1 MTGGSHE
8 VEVKLTLL
16 QILEIL
22 RSSTKDNGPTDSLQY
37 FFGNME
43 ILDKETKQNTD
54 IFMLQTKQNKKEI
67 LTV

>member
-8 VEVKLTLL
+8 VEVKLALL

-22 RSSTKDNGPTDSLQY
+22 KDNGATDSLQY

-54 IFMLQTKQNKKEI
+54 IFMLQTKQNKKF
-67 LTV
+67 